1 MSEEGKFSFR
11 RSENLCDNWSSNYIH
26 FKPLWNQFTPNLKP
40 TTSILSQLSKRK
52 RSANLGKL
60 LKTIKGR
67 KKVFTMVK
75 NQFAF
80 VSFKTLTPLCTSTCR
95 CMQLGISCK
104 ELNSIFKSFLNSL
117 FIVSGSSLKIIFGL
131 SITLV
136 KTNLGA
142 LLLSIY

>member
-1 MSEEGKFSFR
+1 MKYIMYDFLNDGIMSEEGKFSFR

-67 KKVFTMVK
+67 KKVLTMVK

-80 VSFKTLTPLCTSTCR
+80 VS
-95 CMQLGISCK
+95 
-104 ELNSIFKSFLNSL
+104 
-117 FIVSGSSLKIIFGL
+117 LKIKDY
-131 SITLV
+131 LV
-136 KTNLGA
+136 
-142 LLLSIY
+142 